1 MVLHPGTSLESS
13 QGTSSSILVFADRIL
28 PVAAGPESA
37 APEFVRTKV
46 VRAVDSAV
54 ETPEMLALETAQ
66 LASVETEESVAET
79 ELEIAA
85 GIDSGMGTGFHR
97 GMAVGFPGTLG
108 TIALD
113 LAGLGVGDSEQTPQH
128 RDAEVSTVRPAY
140 R

>member
-1 MVLHPGTSLESS
+1 M
-13 QGTSSSILVFADRIL
+13 FADRIL

-46 VRAVDSAV
+46 VRVVGATE
-54 ETPEMLALETAQ
+54 ETPEILALETAQ
-66 LASVETEESVAET
+66 WASAETEEVVAET
-79 ELEIAA
+79 ESETAV
-85 GIDSGMGTGFHR
+85 GIDSGMGIGFHR

-108 TIALD
+108 MIALD
-113 LAGLGVGDSEQTPQH
+113 LAGLDVGDLEQTPQH